1 MNSLVTTTSPLLYDG
16 GNTKKE
22 IENLALL
29 VIEET
34 LEKGTP
40 IELAEKIAATENLI
54 KVIKDNQRFTD
65 YVKEELAKSCG
76 KVTTESGARIEE
88 MEAGV
93 KYDYSA
99 NTEWVELMLEENAI
113 AKKRKALEERLKAI
127 PAGKLLVDEETGETL
142 IGPAKS
148 SKTTYKVTLK

>member
-1 MNSLVTTTSPLLYDG
+1 MQLITTTSPLLYDG

-22 IENLALL
+22 IESLALL

-65 YVKEELAKSCG
+65 YVKEELAKNSG
-76 KVTTESGARIEE
+76 KVTTGSGARIEE